1 MSERAVLALRRSLAH
16 VGASNRTEVSFSV
29 GYLNIQS

>member
-1 MSERAVLALRRSLAH
+1 MSKRAVLALRRSLVH
-16 VGASNRTEVSFSV
+16 VGASDGTEVSFSV